1 MVSSVDLAK
10 RALVALLKLLAAAYS
25 CALDVTRDSSEQE
38 VKSAYRKLCKKA
50 HPDKGGQEADQKRG

>member
-25 CALDVTRDSSEQE
+25 CVLDVCWFADVE
-38 VKSAYRKLCKKA
+38 
-50 HPDKGGQEADQKRG
+50 KGAQNYAE